1 MAFRWYERYH
11 SVVPIGRRKFVLA
24 SIIAVGLTCLG
35 LVLVKGPAYRLK
47 LRTYLRQAQ
56 GLRSGTPVSVDGV
69 RVGAVRSVDVRPELG
84 DHPVE
89 AVIAIGTP
97 YKLVVPKDSVVWL
110 AIEGGVLG
118 QTVLEIDTRNAVA
131 PPIEND
137 GVLKSVE
144 VKDNQAAHALEF
156 IGNALIDES
165 KNIRE
170 KDKPPNQ
177 PSETGR

>member
-1 MAFRWYERYH
+1 M
-11 SVVPIGRRKFVLA
+11 
-24 SIIAVGLTCLG
+24 
-35 LVLVKGPAYRLK
+35 
-47 LRTYLRQAQ
+47 
-56 GLRSGTPVSVDGV
+56 SVDGV